1 MCKIIGGS
9 GGKDLK
15 MATRITTY
23 LTSLAMLLAASLWIS
38 PSIYAAN
45 DTPQDS
51 SQVAQLFSQARSH
64 AVELRLDAEVMETF
78 TRKTTNWR
86 TQADQIYQIRQHTN
100 DLAQVIQKLNE
111 ARDTASPWQQQA
123 IDRLNPMLKDL
134 VASVTSMIHCVDDQV
149 FSNIGAGVYRECVVN
164 NYKVSVQMA
173 GLITDFVD
181 YGRNKERFLEQGR
194 SLDLSAHR

>member
-1 MCKIIGGS
+1 MPEVNRGL

-15 MATRITTY
+15 MPRRITTY
-23 LTSLAMLLAASLWIS
+23 LMGLAMFLAASLWIS
-38 PSIYAAN
+38 PSIYAESG
-45 DTPQDS
+45 TPQDS
-51 SQVAQLFSQARSH
+51 SQVAQLFAQAKSH

-78 TRKTTNWR
+78 TRKQTHWTT
-86 TQADQIYQIRQHTN
+86 QSDQIYQIRQHTN
-100 DLAQVIQKLNE
+100 DLAKVIQQLNE

-123 IDRLNPMLKDL
+123 IDRLNPLLKDL
-134 VASVTSMIHCVDDQV
+134 VVSVTSMIHCVSDQV

-164 NYKVSVQMA
+164 NYKISVQMA

-181 YGRNKERFLEQGR
+181 YGRNKERFQEQGR